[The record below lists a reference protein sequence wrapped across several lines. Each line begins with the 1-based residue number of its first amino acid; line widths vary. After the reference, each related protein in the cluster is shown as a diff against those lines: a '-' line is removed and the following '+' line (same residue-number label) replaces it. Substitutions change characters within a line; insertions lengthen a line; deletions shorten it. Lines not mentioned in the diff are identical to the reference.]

1 MKQANMKGP
10 GVIFVLLLIG
20 ISTRFLFLG
29 ENQSFLPNFAAVG
42 AVALFGS
49 NHLRGKSKYIL
60 PLFIMW
66 VSDLFLNNLFYASYF
81 DSFQFF
87 GSFWV
92 YAGFLLVV
100 LVGHFIMRKPS
111 WLTLIGAGIGGGIAH
126 TQELNVMKY
135 NEAMAGVESTDW
147 AKQVAKEHRWML
159 KDKVWKP
166 ILRSTEGVKRT
177 ITSTWAMK
185 KKANGDKRAR
195 VNAQGL
201 EQIPW
206 VHYNPKKKALPV
218 VNMTTIRI
226 ILVLW
231 ASCGAWTMKLLD
243 VCRAFLKG
251 KFEEGDEKVYM
262 EVLQGFKHI
271 YKQVGKECKDG
282 LIQEEDLQNRAM
294 ELHKEWMKKPEEHWE
309 VIKNHQ
315 KAQGA

>member
-1 MKQANMKGP
+1 MKGP

-111 WLTLIGAGIGGGIAH
+111 WLTLIGAGIGGGIVFYLI
-126 TQELNVMKY
+126 TNF
-135 NEAMAGVESTDW
+135 GVWIQPGSAYPKNIGGLLMSYVNGLPFLRNT
-147 AKQVAKEHRWML
+147 
-159 KDKVWKP
+159 
-166 ILRSTEGVKRT
+166 ILGNLFYGFLLFGIYEILASRYHFLRTKRCLVK
-177 ITSTWAMK
+177 
-185 KKANGDKRAR
+185 
-195 VNAQGL
+195 GL
-201 EQIPW
+201 SS
-206 VHYNPKKKALPV
+206 V
-218 VNMTTIRI
+218 
-226 ILVLW
+226 
-231 ASCGAWTMKLLD
+231 
-243 VCRAFLKG
+243 
-251 KFEEGDEKVYM
+251 
-262 EVLQGFKHI
+262 
-271 YKQVGKECKDG
+271 
-282 LIQEEDLQNRAM
+282 
-294 ELHKEWMKKPEEHWE
+294 
-309 VIKNHQ
+309 
-315 KAQGA
+315 